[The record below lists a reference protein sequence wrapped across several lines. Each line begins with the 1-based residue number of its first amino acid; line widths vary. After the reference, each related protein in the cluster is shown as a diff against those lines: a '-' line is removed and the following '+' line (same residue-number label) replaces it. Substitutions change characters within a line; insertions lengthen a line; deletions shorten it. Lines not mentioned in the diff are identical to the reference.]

1 MFLLDHYNPNKVSK
15 LNCKLC
21 VKREAKQ
28 GHKKR
33 PVGVRAKPIRVSQ
46 GRHRSWGRVSFV
58 TGGTEWSREAD
69 AGFVGRNNTKV
80 VLADVISI
88 GAR

>member
-1 MFLLDHYNPNKVSK
+1 MGP
-15 LNCKLC
+15 C
-21 VKREAKQ
+21 V
-28 GHKKR
+28 
-33 PVGVRAKPIRVSQ
+33 
-46 GRHRSWGRVSFV
+46 V